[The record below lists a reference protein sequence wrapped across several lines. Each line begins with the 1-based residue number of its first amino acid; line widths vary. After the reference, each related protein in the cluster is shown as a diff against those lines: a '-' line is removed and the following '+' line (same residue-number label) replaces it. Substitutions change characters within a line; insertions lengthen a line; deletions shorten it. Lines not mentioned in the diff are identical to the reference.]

1 MHDIDQI
8 RDLNAKAISGHI
20 PQLRSGGCWV
30 VVEKAGLSVVGGES
44 FTGFGAELRAQARLA
59 ELNTSGNSTHGVL
72 LPPTGA

>member
-1 MHDIDQI
+1 MNDLQQIDQE
-8 RDLNAKAISGHI
+8 NAKAIANNAAGLRQSGAFI
-20 PQLRSGGCWV
+20 
-30 VVEKAGLSVVGGES
+30 VVEKAGLHVIGAES